1 MKISLEKSQNRGHVK
16 HGWLDSYHSFS
27 FGNYY
32 NPDKMGF
39 GKLRVINDD
48 IIAAGSG
55 FGKHPHQNMEIITIM
70 LSGILKHQDSMG
82 NEASIR
88 AGEIQVMSAG
98 TGVYHSEFNGLDDKE
113 ANLLQIWVEPNRL
126 NVTPRYDQKT
136 IKDLAAKNQL
146 YQILSPNPEGQGV
159 WIYQDAWF
167 YLGEFDSETKI
178 SYKLNKQNNGVY
190 IFVIY
195 GGLNLEKYDLEKRD
209 ALEIT
214 ETDKIDFTAKK
225 DSKILLIEVPI

>member
-136 IKDLAAKNQL
+136 IKDLASRNQL

-190 IFVIY
+190 IFVID

>member
-1 MKISLEKSQNRGHVK
+1 M
-16 HGWLDSYHSFS
+16 
-27 FGNYY
+27 
-32 NPDKMGF
+32 
-39 GKLRVINDD
+39 
-48 IIAAGSG
+48 
-55 FGKHPHQNMEIITIM
+55 
-70 LSGILKHQDSMG
+70 
-82 NEASIR
+82 ASR
-88 AGEIQVMSAG
+88 
-98 TGVYHSEFNGLDDKE
+98 
-113 ANLLQIWVEPNRL
+113 
-126 NVTPRYDQKT
+126 
-136 IKDLAAKNQL
+136 NQL

-190 IFVIY
+190 IFVID